1 MLPMPCIEPFVT
13 YLESPDNEEALQLT
27 EHSVTLWSFVVVVVV
42 FVFVVVVVVVVVVV
56 AVFVVVV
63 VAVFVV
69 VVIAVGS
76 NTV

>member
-42 FVFVVVVVVVVVVV
+42 VVFVVVVVVVVVVAAA

-63 VAVFVV
+63 VVV